1 MLWFIGCC
9 RARMLLAGTRPCQP
23 ATVAT
28 CFAPADNVTGGAA
41 AAVRPMKRLRQR
53 RNAFGIITRG
63 CESVDPGNFLRSLFD
78 TALAAVSPDRVL
90 PRYLP
95 EPPPGRTLVLAVGKA
110 ATAMADVAARHWP
123 GPVSGLAITR
133 HGHALPGFPS
143 CGEFE
148 LVEAG
153 HPVPD
158 ERSVAGARRALELA
172 RGLGEDDL
180 ALVLVSGGG
189 SALMCLPIP
198 ELDLGDKRRITAAL
212 LQAGA
217 SIRELNT
224 VRKALSQV
232 KGGRLAEAAAPA
244 RVETLVISDVVGDDP
259 ALIASGPTVAGRPAF
274 GEVQAILQK
283 YGIDLAPGVLDAIR
297 KEPAPMPLR
306 DDNRCRIVATSADA
320 LAAAATAAREAGY
333 AVRLLGDGIEGDAR
347 EAAVHHVALARE
359 AARSG
364 TRTVLLSGGEV
375 TAAVRNRGGIG
386 GRNTEFLLKLALEL
400 GGAAGIHAIAG
411 DTDGCDGTGPQAG
424 ALAAPDTLARAA
436 ALGLEPARML
446 DDSDSG
452 RFFGALG
459 DLVVTGPTQTN
470 VSDFRAI
477 VVEGSDSVTRAAAA
491 CAPGA

>member
-1 MLWFIGCC
+1 MWPRCG
-9 RARMLLAGTRPCQP
+9 RGRPPDENACASG
-23 ATVAT
+23 ATPHA
-28 CFAPADNVTGGAA
+28 
-41 AAVRPMKRLRQR
+41 
-53 RNAFGIITRG
+53 IITRG
-63 CESVDPGNFLRSLFD
+63 CEPVDPESFLRSLFD

-95 EPPPGRTLVLAVGKA
+95 GPPPGRTLVLAVGKA
-110 ATAMADVAARHWP
+110 ATAMADAAARRWR
-123 GPVSGLAITR
+123 GPLSGLAITR
-133 HGHALPGFPS
+133 HGHVLPGFPS
-143 CGEFE
+143 RGELE
-148 LVEAG
+148 LIEAG

-158 ERSVAGARRALELA
+158 QRSVAGARRALELA
-172 RGLGEDDL
+172 RGLEADDL

-198 ELDLGDKRRITAAL
+198 GLDLGDKRRITAAL

-244 RVETLVISDVVGDDP
+244 RVETLIISDVVGNDP
-259 ALIASGPTVAGRPAF
+259 ALIASGPTVADRPPFA
-274 GEVQAILQK
+274 EVQAVLRQ

-297 KEPAPMPLR
+297 KQPAPLPLR

-320 LAAAATAAREAGY
+320 LAAAAAAAREAGY
-333 AVRLLGDGIEGDAR
+333 AVRLLGVGIEGDAR
-347 EAAVHHVALARE
+347 EAAVHHAAVAKE
-359 AARSG
+359 TARSG
-364 TRTVLLSGGEV
+364 ARTVLLSGGEV
-375 TAAVRNRGGIG
+375 TAAVQNRDGLG

-400 GGAAGIHAIAG
+400 GGAAGIHAIAC
-411 DTDGCDGTGPQAG
+411 DTDGCDGTGPHAG

-446 DDSDSG
+446 NASDSG
-452 RFFGALG
+452 RFFEALG

-477 VVEGSDSVTRAAAA
+477 VVEGGHSVTRAAAA
-491 CAPGA
+491 SAPRA